1 MSEQYRVSQASSRG
15 GQSLRVSERYRV
27 FQAPIQQYAD
37 KISGY
42 FVPFI
47 VVVSLLTLCAWIL
60 IGFLNFPL
68 VQKYFPVSSSLTP
81 WFQTLDDVMM
91 LFSSVALLC
100 LI

>member
-1 MSEQYRVSQASSRG
+1 MCPRPLVEVVSPSG
-15 GQSLRVSERYRV
+15 CVSERYRV

-81 WFQTLDDVMM
+81 CLNGSRHLMM
-91 LFSSVALLC
+91 S
-100 LI
+100 